1 MHSSNADD
9 EDGRAPTTRM
19 TDQPHLHV
27 EAEGQGPV
35 VLLGHGFGGSARN
48 FRAQS
53 RALAAKALVVRF
65 DARGHA
71 RSDAPLE
78 ATAYTPGAFVADVER
93 ILDARDARTAVVGG
107 LSMGAGIALRF
118 ALAHPERTR
127 ALVLAAFP
135 AAADRAGSYASVAE
149 RFAARIDRDGL
160 EAAGAEF
167 VWGADSGFD
176 AEGAA
181 LVRRGFLEHQPH
193 AMAHILRGVIAVQP
207 SVAELAPVVA
217 AVRIP
222 TLVVV
227 GARDRLSLD
236 ACRALA
242 RALPNAE
249 LVEIPDAG
257 HLVNL
262 ARPSEFNAAVSTFLD
277 AVPPD

>member
-1 MHSSNADD
+1 MD
-9 EDGRAPTTRM
+9 P
-19 TDQPHLHV
+19 PHLHV
-27 EAEGQGPV
+27 EADGQGPLLV
-35 VLLGHGFGGSARN
+35 LGHGFGGSARN
-48 FRAQS
+48 FRGQS
-53 RALAAKALVVRF
+53 RALATHARVVRF

-71 RSDAPLE
+71 RSAAPLD
-78 ATAYTPGAFVADVER
+78 ASAYTPDAFVADLGR
-93 ILDARDARTAVVGG
+93 ILDGQSTDRAIVGG

-135 AAADRAGSYASVAE
+135 AGADRAGSYASVAE

-181 LVRRGFLEHQPH
+181 LVRRGSLEHRPH

-207 SVAELAPVVA
+207 SVADLAPALA

-242 RALPNAE
+242 RALPNAR
-249 LVEIPDAG
+249 LDEIPGAG

-262 ARPSEFNAAVSTFLD
+262 ARPADFNAAVSAFLD
-277 AVPPD
+277 ALPAD